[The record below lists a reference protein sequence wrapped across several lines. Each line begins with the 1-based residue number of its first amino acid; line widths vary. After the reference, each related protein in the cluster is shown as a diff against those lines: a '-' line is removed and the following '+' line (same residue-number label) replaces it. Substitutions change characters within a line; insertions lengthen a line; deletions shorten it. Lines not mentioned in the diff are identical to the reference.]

1 MLYDTYIS
9 LYNWYY
15 GLPMTTKETTQ
26 RVLEITDEGEVLGIG
41 TINTTSTGE
50 QIIPTLCITQIIST
64 NEEETHS
71 EAKEEEETHS
81 EAKEEEET
89 RSEATEE
96 QPSARPSLTESLKT
110 YMIET
115 NYRLRNKKK
124 KNNR

>member
-9 LYNWYY
+9 WYNWYY
-15 GLPMTTKETTQ
+15 GLPMTTEETTQ

-50 QIIPTLCITQIIST
+50 QIIPTLCMTQIISA
-64 NEEETHS
+64 NEEETHNP
-71 EAKEEEETHS
+71 
-81 EAKEEEET
+81 EEEET
-89 RSEATEE
+89 RSEAKEE
-96 QPSARPSLTESLKT
+96 ETHIEEVSLPRPSLAESLKT

-124 KNNR
+124 KHNR

>member
-15 GLPMTTKETTQ
+15 GLPITTEETTQ

-50 QIIPTLCITQIIST
+50 QIIPTLCMTQII
-64 NEEETHS
+64 EETR
-71 EAKEEEETHS
+71 S

-89 RSEATEE
+89 RSESKEE
-96 QPSARPSLTESLKT
+96 ETRIEEVPLAAQLPSARPSLAESLKT

>member
-15 GLPMTTKETTQ
+15 GLPTTDEITTQ

-50 QIIPTLCITQIIST
+50 QIIPTLCMSQIIST
-64 NEEETHS
+64 KEEETRS
-71 EAKEEEETHS
+71 EAKEEEETHIES
-81 EAKEEEET
+81 
-89 RSEATEE
+89 SPP
-96 QPSARPSLTESLKT
+96 PSARPSLAESLKT

>member
-9 LYNWYY
+9 WYNWYY
-15 GLPMTTKETTQ
+15 GLPMTTEETAQ

-50 QIIPTLCITQIIST
+50 QIIPTLCMMQIISA
-64 NEEETHS
+64 NEEEETHS
-71 EAKEEEETHS
+71 EAKEEEETHIES
-81 EAKEEEET
+81 
-89 RSEATEE
+89 SP
-96 QPSARPSLTESLKT
+96 PSARPSLAESLKT

-124 KNNR
+124 KINR

>member
-9 LYNWYY
+9 WYNWYY
-15 GLPMTTKETTQ
+15 GLHMTTEEITTQ

-50 QIIPTLCITQIIST
+50 QIIPTLCMTQIISA
-64 NEEETHS
+64 NEEETLNPEEETRS
-71 EAKEEEETHS
+71 EAKEEEETHI
-81 EAKEEEET
+81 EEV
-89 RSEATEE
+89 
-96 QPSARPSLTESLKT
+96 PSARPSLAESLKT

>member
-9 LYNWYY
+9 WYNWYY
-15 GLPMTTKETTQ
+15 GLPMTTEETTQ

-50 QIIPTLCITQIIST
+50 QIIPTLCMTQIIST
-64 NEEETHS
+64 NEEETNNP
-71 EAKEEEETHS
+71 
-81 EAKEEEET
+81 EEEET
-89 RSEATEE
+89 RSEAKEE
-96 QPSARPSLTESLKT
+96 EENRIEELPSARPSLAESLKT

-124 KNNR
+124 KHNR

>member
-9 LYNWYY
+9 WYNWYY
-15 GLPMTTKETTQ
+15 GLPMTTEETTQ

-50 QIIPTLCITQIIST
+50 QIIPTLCMTQIIPS
-64 NEEETHS
+64 EEETRNP
-71 EAKEEEETHS
+71 EEEETTAES
-81 EAKEEEET
+81 QEET
-89 RSEATEE
+89 RIEE
-96 QPSARPSLTESLKT
+96 VSLPAQLPSARPSLAESLKT

>member
-15 GLPMTTKETTQ
+15 GLPMTTEETTQ

-50 QIIPTLCITQIIST
+50 QIIPTLCMTQIIPS
-64 NEEETHS
+64 EEETRNP
-71 EAKEEEETHS
+71 
-81 EAKEEEET
+81 EEEET
-89 RSEATEE
+89 RSESKEE
-96 QPSARPSLTESLKT
+96 ETRIEEVSLPRPSLAESLKT